1 MSQTRPIVVIVPD
14 PALSR
19 SLAFALEADGYRVA
33 AFDDFTSA
41 KGALPSAL
49 CIVADQSVFHDE
61 AEAASALSGLTARTV
76 LISEH
81 MAKPLAEN
89 MPVLTKPLS
98 GADVLSAVGKFLPG
112 QPHYV

>member
-1 MSQTRPIVVIVPD
+1 MPATRPIVVIVPD
-14 PALSR
+14 AALSR

-33 AFDDFTSA
+33 TFEDFISA
-41 KGALPSAL
+41 KAALATAL
-49 CIVADQSVFHDE
+49 CIVADQSIFHDE
-61 AEAASALSGLTARTV
+61 SEAITMLDGLTARTV

-89 MPVLTKPLS
+89 IEVLTKPLS